1 MSTGIVRLPRPARST
16 VDPAQ
21 TIDDARAA
29 TPHPLVSQSRSD
41 LPLPTA
47 VVYCEGNFGAPD
59 GIVVNV
65 TTDQIWVREGIL
77 PDFPNQRAP
86 QQDFTNG
93 QLVVPMPPTD
103 RTKIQEPFVRE
114 QQIDPDKYYPK
125 GYKPQ
130 LLEEWPAD
138 ADIVAPVEALP
149 ENLR

>member
-1 MSTGIVRLPRPARST
+1 MFMTTHMTFDPWINEETVAEVRHHWDGPY
-16 VDPAQ
+16 
-21 TIDDARAA
+21 
-29 TPHPLVSQSRSD
+29 H
-41 LPLPTA
+41 
-47 VVYCEGNFGAPD
+47 FGAPD

-65 TTDQIWVREGIL
+65 TADQIWVREGIL

-93 QLVVPMPPTD
+93 QLIVPMPPTD
-103 RTKIQEPFVRE
+103 RTQIQEPFVRE
-114 QQIDPDKYYPK
+114 QQINPNKYYPK

-149 ENLR
+149 ENLRQSMGDQWRQNKRNQEILEQQNQ